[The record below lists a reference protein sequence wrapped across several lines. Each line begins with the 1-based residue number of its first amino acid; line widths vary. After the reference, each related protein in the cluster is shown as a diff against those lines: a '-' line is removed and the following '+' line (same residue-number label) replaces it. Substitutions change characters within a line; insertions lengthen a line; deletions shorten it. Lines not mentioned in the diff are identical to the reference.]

1 MPPRLHIASAAFGV
15 KRVAEPALEQA
26 MPTPPFRDP
35 SFMGPAPATC
45 TAEASVPDAA
55 RMSRLQSTHRS
66 LIAALRH
73 DYYSNGRGHS
83 QSKPIATGRKPTPPR
98 EAAAATRRATDD
110 AVDAVDAVD
119 EADAH
124 DAPTMLRADEDPA
137 LLEPVAQAIAFEAAP
152 EPASAA
158 GADIATRYLA
168 EVATRRR
175 LSSSE
180 EYHLARRASEGD
192 LPSRQHLIEHHLGL
206 VVMIAKRYANRGMP
220 LLDLIEEGNLGLIT
234 ASTKFDPEL
243 GHRFSTYAKWWVR
256 QQIEL
261 ALMTQLR
268 MVRLPIHL
276 TRSLKQA
283 ARKQKEA
290 QRQTGDAAHAGDG
303 LGAEMVALLDGD
315 DREGDQ
321 LIDDLPAADDAS
333 PEALLASDQQG
344 LQLRHMLAELSR
356 KEQRVIE
363 ARYGLGRAEPRTLD
377 DIAQELQLSC
387 ERIRQIEKEAVQKLR
402 GLFDDRGIGLD
413 TLLS

>member
-1 MPPRLHIASAAFGV
+1 
-15 KRVAEPALEQA
+15 

-45 TAEASVPDAA
+45 TAEAGVPDAA
-55 RMSRLQSTHRS
+55 RISRLQSTHRS

-73 DYYSNGRGHS
+73 DYYSNGRGHP
-83 QSKPIATGRKPTPPR
+83 QSKPIATGRKPTPAR
-98 EAAAATRRATDD
+98 EAAAATPPATDD
-110 AVDAVDAVD
+110 AVDAH
-119 EADAH
+119 EAQGV
-124 DAPTMLRADEDPA
+124 PTMLRADEDPA
-137 LLEPVAQAIAFEAAP
+137 LLEPVAQPIAFEAAP

-180 EYHLARRASEGD
+180 EYHLTRRASEGD

-206 VVMIAKRYANRGMP
+206 VVMIARRYANRGMP
-220 LLDLIEEGNLGLIT
+220 LLDLIEEGNLGLIA

-268 MVRLPIHL
+268 LVRLPIHL

-290 QRQTGDAAHAGDG
+290 QRQAGDAAHAGDG

-321 LIDDLPAADDAS
+321 LIDDLPAADDTS

-377 DIAQELQLSC
+377 DIAQELHLSC